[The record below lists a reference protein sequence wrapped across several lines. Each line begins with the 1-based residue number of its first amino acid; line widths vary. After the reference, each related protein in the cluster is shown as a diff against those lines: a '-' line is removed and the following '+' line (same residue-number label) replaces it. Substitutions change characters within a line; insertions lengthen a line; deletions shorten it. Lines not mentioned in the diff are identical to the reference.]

1 LHQPFEDCALPVKKS
16 GIFKV
21 YSPGELT
28 VLGFQD
34 PKNLDH
40 VDATDCRDVLTE
52 LVRANRCKTLA
63 FDLTR
68 VKLIPSGLLGLL
80 ASLRK
85 WGVDVHLY
93 NPNDDVRAVLEITK
107 LDQIMQVHK
116 IAV

>member
-1 LHQPFEDCALPVKKS
+1 MTSEYPR
-16 GIFKV
+16 IFKI

-28 VLGFQD
+28 VLGFED
-34 PKNLDH
+34 PTQLDH
-40 VDATDCRDVLTE
+40 VDATTCRDVLTK
-52 LVRANRCKTLA
+52 LVRANKCKTLA

-93 NPNDDVRAVLEITK
+93 NASDDICTVLEITK
-107 LDQIMQVHK
+107 LNQIMQVHK
-116 IAV
+116 VAV